1 MTNERLHYRTIA
13 LSRMTN
19 SLITISNPRSPIA
32 EAYRTLRTNLEF
44 SNLDKTLRALL
55 VTSAGAEEGK
65 STTLANLAVTI
76 AQSGKRV
83 ILVDADL
90 RRPTQHQIFTLK
102 NNPGLT
108 DMVRDDAMLAQ
119 PPLQDSGVANLQIL
133 TSGQLPPNPAEILGS
148 KRMSE
153 ILTALL
159 EHADIVLFDAPP
171 LLAVTDAAV
180 LASKVDGVLLVVS
193 AGKTKR
199 ESAKKAQA
207 QLEKINARII
217 GVVVNNVQVEK
228 GAQYYY
234 AENL

>member
-1 MTNERLHYRTIA
+1 MTNT
-13 LSRMTN
+13 
-19 SLITISNPRSPIA
+19 LITISNPRSPIA

-44 SNLDKTLRALL
+44 SNLDKSLRALV
-55 VTSAGAEEGK
+55 VTSAGSEEGK

-90 RRPTQHQIFTLK
+90 RRPTQHQIFNLK
-102 NNPGLT
+102 NNAGLT
-108 DMVRDDAMLAQ
+108 DMVRDDEVLKN
-119 PPLQDSGVANLQIL
+119 PPTQETNVPNLDVL

-153 ILTALL
+153 ILASLL
-159 EHADIVLFDAPP
+159 ERADMVLFDAPP
-171 LLAVTDAAV
+171 VLAVTDAAV
-180 LASKVDGVLLVVS
+180 LSQKVDGVLLVVS

-199 ESAKKAQA
+199 ENARKAQT
-207 QLEKINARII
+207 QLEKINARVI
-217 GVVVNNVQVEK
+217 GAVLNNIKAES

-234 AENL
+234 AESN

>member
-1 MTNERLHYRTIA
+1 MTST
-13 LSRMTN
+13 
-19 SLITISNPRSPIA
+19 LITISNPRSPIA

-44 SNLDKTLRALL
+44 SNLDKSLRALV
-55 VTSAGAEEGK
+55 VTSASSEEGK

-90 RRPTQHQIFTLK
+90 RRPTQHQIFDLK
-102 NNPGLT
+102 NNAGLT
-108 DMVRDDAMLAQ
+108 DIVRDESLLAN
-119 PPLQDSGVANLQIL
+119 PPLQETSVPNLHVL
-133 TSGQLPPNPAEILGS
+133 TSGQTPPNPAEILGS

-153 ILTALL
+153 IIAALL
-159 EHADIVLFDAPP
+159 ERADMVLLDAPP

-180 LASKVDGVLLVVS
+180 LSSKVDGVLLVVS

-199 ESAKKAQA
+199 ENARKAQA
-207 QLEKINARII
+207 QLEKINARVI
-217 GVVVNNVQVEK
+217 GAVLNNVKAES

-234 AENL
+234 AENV

>member
-1 MTNERLHYRTIA
+1 MTNT
-13 LSRMTN
+13 
-19 SLITISNPRSPIA
+19 LITISNPRSPIA

-44 SNLDKTLRALL
+44 SNLDKSLRALV
-55 VTSAGAEEGK
+55 VTSASSEEGK

-90 RRPTQHQIFTLK
+90 RRPTQHQIFDLK
-102 NNPGLT
+102 NNAGLT
-108 DMVRDDAMLAQ
+108 DIVRDESLLAN
-119 PPLQDSGVANLQIL
+119 PPLQETNVPNLHVL
-133 TSGQLPPNPAEILGS
+133 TSGQTPPNPAEILGS

-153 ILTALL
+153 IIAALL
-159 EHADIVLFDAPP
+159 ERAEIVLLDAPP

-180 LASKVDGVLLVVS
+180 LSSKVDGVLLVVS

-199 ESAKKAQA
+199 ENARKAQT
-207 QLEKINARII
+207 QLEKINARVI
-217 GVVVNNVQVEK
+217 GAVLNNVKAES

-234 AENL
+234 SDSQQ

>member
-1 MTNERLHYRTIA
+1 MTNT
-13 LSRMTN
+13 
-19 SLITISNPRSPIA
+19 LITISNPRSPIA
-32 EAYRTLRTNLEF
+32 EAYRTLRTNLDF
-44 SNLDKTLRALL
+44 SNLDKTLLTLL
-55 VTSAGAEEGK
+55 VTSAGAEEGE

-83 ILVDADL
+83 ILADADL
-90 RRPTQHQIFTLK
+90 RRPTQHQIFGLK
-102 NNPGLT
+102 NNAGLS

-119 PPLQDSGVANLQIL
+119 PPLQDGGVPNLHVL

-153 ILTALL
+153 ILAALL
-159 EHADIVLFDAPP
+159 EQSDIVLLDAPP
-171 LLAVTDAAV
+171 VLAVTDAAV
-180 LASKVDGVLLVVS
+180 LSGKVDGILLVVS

-199 ESAKKAQA
+199 EQAKKAQA

-217 GVVVNNVQVEK
+217 GVVVNNVKAEK

-234 AENL
+234 AESNQ

>member
-1 MTNERLHYRTIA
+1 MTDT
-13 LSRMTN
+13 
-19 SLITISNPRSPIA
+19 LITISNPRSPIA

-44 SNLDKTLRALL
+44 SNLDKSLRAIL
-55 VTSAGAEEGK
+55 VTSASAEEGK

-90 RRPTQHQIFTLK
+90 RRPTQHTTFGLK
-102 NNPGLT
+102 NNAGLT
-108 DMVRDDAMLAQ
+108 DMVRDDSILAN
-119 PPLQDSGVANLQIL
+119 PPAQETSVPNLKVL

-153 ILTALL
+153 IIAALL
-159 EHADIVLFDAPP
+159 ERADMVLFDAPP
-171 LLAVTDAAV
+171 VMAVTDAAV
-180 LASKVDGVLLVVS
+180 LSSKVDGVLLVIS

-199 ESAKKAQA
+199 ENARKAQT

-217 GVVVNNVQVEK
+217 GAVLNNTK
-228 GAQYYY
+228 ADGSAPYYY
-234 AENL
+234 SENN

>member
-1 MTNERLHYRTIA
+1 MPNT
-13 LSRMTN
+13 
-19 SLITISNPRSPIA
+19 LITISNPRSPIA

-44 SNLDKTLRALL
+44 SNLDKSLRTLL

-83 ILVDADL
+83 VLVDADL
-90 RRPTQHQIFTLK
+90 RRPTQHQIFGLK
-102 NNPGLT
+102 NNAGLS
-108 DMVRDDAMLAQ
+108 DMVRDDALLAQ
-119 PPLQDSGVANLQIL
+119 PPLQESGVQNLKVL

-153 ILTALL
+153 IVAALL
-159 EHADIVLFDAPP
+159 EHADMLLFDAPP

-180 LASKVDGVLLVVS
+180 LSSKVDGVLLVVS

-199 ESAKKAQA
+199 ESAKKAQM
-207 QLEKINARII
+207 QLEKINARIL
-217 GVVVNNVQVEK
+217 GAVVNNVKAEK

-234 AENL
+234 AESN

>member
-1 MTNERLHYRTIA
+1 MTDTLVTV
-13 LSRMTN
+13 
-19 SLITISNPRSPIA
+19 SNPRSPVA

-44 SNLDKTLRALL
+44 SNLDKSLRTLL
-55 VTSAGAEEGK
+55 VTSPGPEEGK

-90 RRPTQHQIFTLK
+90 RRPTQHTVFGLK
-102 NNPGLT
+102 NTSGLS
-108 DMVRDDAMLAQ
+108 DMVLDDTLLAN
-119 PPLQDSGVANLQIL
+119 PPLQDSAVANLKVL

-148 KRMSE
+148 NRMGE

-159 EHADIVLFDAPP
+159 ERADLVLLDAPP
-171 LLAVTDAAV
+171 VLAVTDAAV
-180 LASKVDGVLLVVS
+180 LSHKVDGVLLILS

-207 QLEKINARII
+207 QLEKVNARVI
-217 GVVVNNVQVEK
+217 GAVLNNVR
-228 GAQYYY
+228 GDSSGQYYY
-234 AENL
+234 GQGK